1 MRRIVLLAA
10 VPAAILLSCSREDGA
25 LFVAVLPAG
34 ESGPRSGRLISFS
47 AGDEDTR
54 DVTSGIAL
62 SSFGV
67 FAVGSSSGDEVMYD
81 QMVRRGK
88 QGYTYSPPKYFPEEG
103 LDFMAYA
110 PYGSSSVSFQEGAG
124 LVTDFDI
131 SLPES
136 LSEDVLLA
144 GPLRGV
150 RSSPVLLSFIHPLT
164 SISVEF
170 AFSPHSILIPAG
182 KGARVTSLSLSHCI
196 REGSYDAE
204 SGTWTS
210 KGEFCPAG
218 RSVSALAQGRNPV
231 NVGALYSIPFT
242 APSGTM
248 LEIDWEA
255 FNLDSGAAIG
265 SYSIAVDLSGRD
277 FAASTNITV
286 RAGAMWY
293 D

>member
-10 VPAAILLSCSREDGA
+10 VPAAILLSCQGECGLEES
-25 LFVAVLPAG
+25 AVLPAG
-34 ESGPRSGRLISFS
+34 ETGPRSGRLISFS

-110 PYGSSSVSFQEGAG
+110 PYGSGSVSFREVAG

-150 RSSPVLLSFIHPLT
+150 RSSPVLLSFIHPLA
-164 SISVEF
+164 SISVSF
-170 AFSPHSILIPAG
+170 AFSSHSILIPAG

-196 REGSYDAE
+196 REGSYDADE
-204 SGTWTS
+204 GIWTS
-210 KGEFCPAG
+210 KGEFEPAF
-218 RSVSALAQGRNPV
+218 RSVGVLANGRQEIS
-231 NVGALYSIPFT
+231 VGSLYSIPFT
-242 APSGTM
+242 APSGTV
-248 LEIDWEA
+248 LEIGWEA

-286 RAGAMWY
+286 RVGAMWY